1 VTERDNGL
9 GTRAEYI
16 DTGLVGGVSPP
27 GHNMLLSTLGP
38 LGIPSLLRR
47 SLSSLNDTK
56 DWRRSLF
63 ESKFD
68 PEPASNPEAGRPEN
82 EEVEE
87 EADVEE
93 PKDEV
98 ESNRE

>member
-1 VTERDNGL
+1 MTVRDNGL

-27 GHNMLLSTLGP
+27 AHNMLLSKLEP

-56 DWRRSLF
+56 DWRRSLL
-63 ESKFD
+63 ESK
-68 PEPASNPEAGRPEN
+68 PTEPANKPEAGRPEE

>member
-27 GHNMLLSTLGP
+27 APNMLLSTLGL
-38 LGIPSLLRR
+38 LGIPSLLR
-47 SLSSLNDTK
+47 SLSSLMK

-68 PEPASNPEAGRPEN
+68 PEPGPGNKPEAGRPEE

-87 EADVEE
+87 EAEVEE